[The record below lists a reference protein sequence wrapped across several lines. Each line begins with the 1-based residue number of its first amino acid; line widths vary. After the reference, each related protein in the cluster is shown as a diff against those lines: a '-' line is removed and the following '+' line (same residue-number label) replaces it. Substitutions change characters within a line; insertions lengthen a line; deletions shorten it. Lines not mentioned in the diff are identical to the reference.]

1 MNMVMGITVD
11 FSTVTTDNLS
21 IQNLQSNTG
30 LTFGFATWFKSH
42 IQVYGDFKVS
52 DLSAGYSL
60 TTNSADFNGMSYGDL
75 PNKAAEA
82 CAVRIYDVEEYP
94 VTMEWSDDSNVYQSC
109 IAGQVG
115 CLGSNS
121 EYSHYLNQN
130 VQNGVGCVLSPI
142 FSNIPNRFDERR
154 LFKEDNDGDFSGTEN
169 ETPALEHHISN
180 WVFFG
185 VGLSFGMLMMVMS
198 AIGVAERNQYFRKD
212 QWAQNPAELQQLNTL
227 TGSISDDAL

>member
-11 FSTVTTDNLS
+11 FSTVTTDDLS
-21 IQNLQSNTG
+21 IKNLQSNTG

-42 IQVYGDFKVS
+42 IQVYGDFS
-52 DLSAGYSL
+52 INGLSAGYL
-60 TTNSADFNGMSYGDL
+60 LNSDSAVYDKMSYGDL

-82 CAVRIYDVEEYP
+82 CAIRIYDVEEYP
-94 VTMEWSDDSNVYQSC
+94 VTMEWSDKSNVYQSC
-109 IAGQVG
+109 ILGQVG

-121 EYSHYLNQN
+121 EYTHYSNHA
-130 VQNGVGCVLSPI
+130 VQNGVGCTLSPI
-142 FSNIPNRFDERR
+142 YSDAPSRFDEMR
-154 LFKEDNDGDFSGTEN
+154 LFKEEDDGDFSGSES

-185 VGLSFGMLMMVMS
+185 VGLSFGMLMTVMS
-198 AIGVAERNQYFRKD
+198 AIGVAERNQYFQKD
-212 QWAQNPAELQQLNTL
+212 QWARNPAELQHLNVL